1 MSYPDTDV
9 ERLRIA
15 AEWVTVLFVWDYL
28 LDVPDSRLMDDGKGA
43 RRIQRIMIRVLTAP
57 EGDVGVER
65 LVVAD
70 AFRS

>member
-1 MSYPDTDV
+1 MSYSDTDV

-15 AEWVTVLFVWDYL
+15 AEWVTVLFVWDGF
-28 LDVPDSRLMDDGKGA
+28 LDVPDSRLVDDGKGA
-43 RRIQRIMIRVLTAP
+43 EDSEDYAAYAYGS
-57 EGDVGVER
+57 EGGRGGLER